1 MKVLDICIGDV
12 IKKVMSDRK
21 MTKAELARR
30 LGIRPQSVEYLLK
43 RRSIDTDMLYQVS
56 VALDYDFSRLYS
68 IDGSQRDLY
77 LEAEAGGGKVARAKV
92 VVELDLNP
100 EDLAK
105 LDVRRRVRRY
115 LLEGE
120 GCAISRRTVAKY
132 RDELGIPSASGR
144 KHCGKPQGGTP

>member
-1 MKVLDICIGDV
+1 MRVLDICIGDV

-77 LEAEAGGGKVARAKV
+77 LEAEAGGGKVARARV

-120 GCAISRRTVAKY
+120 G
-132 RDELGIPSASGR
+132 
-144 KHCGKPQGGTP
+144 